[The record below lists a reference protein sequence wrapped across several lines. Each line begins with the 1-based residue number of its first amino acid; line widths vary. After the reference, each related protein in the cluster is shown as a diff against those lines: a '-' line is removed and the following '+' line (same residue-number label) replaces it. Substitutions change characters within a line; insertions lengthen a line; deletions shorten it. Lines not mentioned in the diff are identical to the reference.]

1 MRWILGISLSLPIS
15 ALAQQAIGT
24 QAAVEPL
31 SSPYLLKLTA
41 GLLLVV
47 MVIFLFAWVLKKF
60 NLTQQSKSGLLRIV
74 AGLNLGTRDRIV
86 LLQVGEEQILLGLS
100 PGRIEKIHLLAIPL
114 DCDSDE
120 PGTPAFAQ
128 KLNQLMSRRAA
139 Q

>member
-24 QAAVEPL
+24 QAAAEPL

-128 KLNQLMSRRAA
+128 KLNQLMSKKAA